1 MNDRVP
7 HIIKPNASGASPQT
21 WIVLDTETLP
31 VQLEPK
37 RWQHVY
43 RLSVSALWK
52 RERANRADSTEIL
65 RFTDAREQV
74 RFAAD
79 TPHNKERVGV
89 AAHNMDYDAQVLDV
103 HCRLRE
109 SGYRLTRATID
120 RGKWVQRWQRG
131 GKAEGLPSRT
141 LLWLDLGNFFPIPLR
156 ELASW
161 LGMSKWSMP
170 DYDAPDEDWF
180 RYCEQDVRIELQ
192 ALKEWLA
199 FCDENDLGYF
209 APTIAGQA
217 FNAFRHRFM
226 EHKIYVH
233 VHPDVQA
240 IEAASYFGG
249 RCQEF
254 FRGRAPK
261 RKYAHVDVNSMY
273 ASVMA
278 DNEFP
283 VKQVGHYGPMTPTQL
298 AQLLTRF
305 HAVARVQIDTD
316 VPAFPLRSTPRTLY
330 PIGSFV
336 TSLPTPELLLAIEYG
351 YLRDVEEVVTYE
363 HAPIFQSYV
372 AHFWNHRL
380 EAKMRGDTW
389 ASKNDKNFLTSL
401 YGKFGQRIVTSEL
414 LATEVDHRDEIW
426 TEYDADDGTWYEYRS
441 LAGRIERRVRKV
453 YGRDTLIAIPAHV
466 TSYARVK
473 LWRLMV
479 EAGIGN
485 VLYVDTDSLIVHRE
499 ALDRL
504 WHYVESEALGGLR
517 LIGQTETLY
526 IRAPKWY
533 RFGHKTKRAGISWA
547 AKAVDWDKFEQDDFR
562 NLKWA
567 LRHDYSCSAIVEEVQ
582 INAPYRN
589 LLPQHSLGTWVSWVR
604 AGEDTNGSA
613 HFSGSGSVS

>member
-1 MNDRVP
+1 VRDRVP
-7 HIIKPNASGASPQT
+7 HIIRGNKSGAAPQK

-31 VQLEPK
+31 IQLEK
-37 RWQHVY
+37 HRWQHVY
-43 RLSVSALWK
+43 RLAVAAFWS
-52 RERANRADSTEIL
+52 RERESRVEQTEFQ
-65 RFTDAREQV
+65 RFGNSESLCNAIAE
-74 RFAAD
+74 F
-79 TPHNKERVGV
+79 PKSKERVGV
-89 AAHNMDYDAQVLDV
+89 VAHNMDYDAQVLDI

-109 SGYRLTRATID
+109 LGYRLTKATID

-131 GKAEGLPSRT
+131 GKGFDGPSRT
-141 LLWLDLGNFFPIPLR
+141 LLWIDLGNFFPIPLR

-161 LGMSKWSMP
+161 LGMAKWSMP
-170 DYDAPDEDWF
+170 DMDAPDEDWY
-180 RYCEQDVRIELQ
+180 RYCEQDVRIELA

-226 EHKIYVH
+226 EHEIYVH

-249 RCQEF
+249 RCQEL

-278 DNEFP
+278 ENEFP

-298 AQLLTRF
+298 AALLTRF
-305 HAVARVQIDTD
+305 HAIARVRVETD
-316 VPAFPLRSTPRTLY
+316 VPAFPLRRQPRTLY

-336 TSLPTPELLLAIEYG
+336 TTLPTPELSLALEYG

-363 HAPIFQSYV
+363 HAPVFRSYV

-389 ASKNDKNFLTSL
+389 AAKNDKGFLTSL
-401 YGKFGQRIVTSEL
+401 YGKFGQRIFTSEL
-414 LATEVDHRDEIW
+414 VATDVDRRDEIW
-426 TEYDADDGTWYEYRS
+426 AEYDADDRTWYEYRS
-441 LAGRIERRVRKV
+441 LAGRVERRVREV

-479 EAGIGN
+479 EAGLDN

-533 RFGHKTKRAGISWA
+533 RFGHKEKRSGVSWA
-547 AKAVDWDKFEQDDFR
+547 AKKVDWDKFEQDDFR

-567 LRHDYSCSAIVEEVQ
+567 LRHEFSCSAIVEEVQ

-589 LLPQHSLGTWVSWVR
+589 LLPQHSLGHRIEWPR
-604 AGEDTNGSA
+604 ADEEADSRA
-613 HFSGSGSVS
+613 HSD